1 MPVSHE
7 LPPLALEVLRTLRQ
21 TYDHRGRDALDED
34 AAKACHVIG
43 SIIAQ
48 VCGRERLAEAME
60 TLEASLQME
69 GIGEAKQSALRSTH

>member
-21 TYDHRGRDALDED
+21 TYDHRGPNAFDED
-34 AAKACHVIG
+34 AGKVFQVLG

-69 GIGEAKQSALRSTH
+69 GIGEAKQSAVRSTH

>member
-21 TYDHRGRDALDED
+21 TYDHRGPNAFGED
-34 AAKACHVIG
+34 AAKVFQVLG

-48 VCGRERLAEAME
+48 VCGRERLAEATE